1 MRKAVLTAV
10 LAVLVVGTI
19 ALWIINSERSSDTSL
34 SLNGST
40 ILMMAV
46 AVVILVY
53 GVLVILKGFRDA
65 KHRLPSRDE
74 LSRKILLRGAATSY
88 YVSIY
93 LWLAIMFF
101 EERIEVERSSL
112 IGAGILGMAIIFALS
127 WLYHRFISRPHD

>member
-40 ILMMAV
+40 ILMIAV

-53 GVLVILKGFRDA
+53 GVLVILKGIRDA
-65 KHRLPSRDE
+65 KNKLPSRDE

-93 LWLAIMFF
+93 LWLAIMYL
-101 EERIEVERSSL
+101 EERIKMERSSL

-127 WLYHRFISRPHD
+127 WLYHRFIGKAND

>member
-53 GVLVILKGFRDA
+53 GALVILKGFRDA
-65 KHRLPSRDE
+65 RNKLPSRDE

-127 WLYHRFISRPHD
+127 WLYHRFISKVND

>member
-1 MRKAVLTAV
+1 MRKAILTVV

-19 ALWIINSERSSDTSL
+19 ALWIIQAERSSETRL

-53 GVLVILKGFRDA
+53 GALVILKAFRDA
-65 KHRLPSRDE
+65 KNKLPSRDE
-74 LSRKILLRGAATSY
+74 LSRKILVRGAATSY

-93 LWLAIMFF
+93 LWLALMYF
-101 EERIEVERSSL
+101 EERIELERSSL

-127 WLYHRFISRPHD
+127 WLYHRFISKTHD

>member
-1 MRKAVLTAV
+1 MKKAILTAV

-19 ALWIINSERSSDTSL
+19 ALWIFQTEASSDTQW

-40 ILMMAV
+40 ILMMGV
-46 AVVILVY
+46 AAVILVY
-53 GVLVILKGFRDA
+53 GALVILKTFRDA
-65 KHRLPSRDE
+65 KNKVPSRDE

-93 LWLAIMFF
+93 LWLAIMYF
-101 EERIEVERSSL
+101 EERIEMERSSL

-127 WLYHRFISRPHD
+127 WLYHRFISKTHD

>member
-19 ALWIINSERSSDTSL
+19 ALWIINSERSSHTSL

-46 AVVILVY
+46 AVLILVY
-53 GVLVILKGFRDA
+53 GALVILKGFRDA
-65 KHRLPSRDE
+65 KNKLPSRDE

-127 WLYHRFISRPHD
+127 WLYHRFISKTHD

>member
-1 MRKAVLTAV
+1 MRKAILTAV

-40 ILMMAV
+40 ILMMSV

-65 KHRLPSRDE
+65 RNKLPSRDE

-112 IGAGILGMAIIFALS
+112 IGAGILGMAIVFALS
-127 WLYHRFISRPHD
+127 WLYHRFISKAHD

>member
-40 ILMMAV
+40 ILMMSV
-46 AVVILVY
+46 AMVILVY

-65 KHRLPSRDE
+65 RNKLPSRDE

-112 IGAGILGMAIIFALS
+112 IGVGILGMAIIFALS
-127 WLYHRFISRPHD
+127 WLYHRFISKAHD